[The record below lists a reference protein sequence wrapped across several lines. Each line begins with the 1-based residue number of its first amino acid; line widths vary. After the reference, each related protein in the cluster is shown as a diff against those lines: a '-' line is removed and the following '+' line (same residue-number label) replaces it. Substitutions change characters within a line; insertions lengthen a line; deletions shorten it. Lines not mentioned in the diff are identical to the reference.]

1 MPSYNNHIID
11 SETIC
16 EELSNN
22 YEKNEIFG
30 VYYRHRLYQIQEALE
45 DASLNDILLVVKR
58 DMVTELM
65 GHYQKMAFASPER
78 VAFLNH
84 LIAILFLRQLKE
96 KYSIETAHAGLLD
109 EEESYL
115 RDKSYDDYSLVESEL
130 ATREDVFRAIE
141 GLNMKDTR
149 LHIVLEYDY
158 EIEYEIS
165 NYLQEEYP
173 FITMVYSEGGISG
186 LSLNPAGG
194 RRMSDYIPH
203 MYVRFTRYGI
213 EEDTYPKAKA
223 AKIKNE
229 KRKQRKTPRTIS

>member
-1 MPSYNNHIID
+1 MSSYNNHTID

-30 VYYRHRLYQIQEALE
+30 VYYRHRLYQIQEALK
-45 DASLNDILLVVKR
+45 DDSLNNILLVVKR
-58 DMVTELM
+58 EMVTELM

-96 KYSIETAHAGLLD
+96 KYSIETVHAELLD

-130 ATREDVFRAIE
+130 PIREDVFRAIE
-141 GLNMKDTR
+141 GLKMKDTR

-158 EIEYEIS
+158 VIEYEIS

-194 RRMSDYIPH
+194 CRMSDYIPH
-203 MYVRFTRYGI
+203 KYVRFTRYGR
-213 EEDTYPKAKA
+213 EEDTYPKA
-223 AKIKNE
+223 AKIVNKE
-229 KRKQRKTPRTIS
+229 PKQRKH